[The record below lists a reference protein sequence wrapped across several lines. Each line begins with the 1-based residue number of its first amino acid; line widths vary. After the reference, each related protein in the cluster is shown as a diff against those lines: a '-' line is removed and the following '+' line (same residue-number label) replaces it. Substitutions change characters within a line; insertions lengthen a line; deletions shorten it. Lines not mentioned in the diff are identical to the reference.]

1 MEQSQRPVWWEK
13 VTDSNQRFQVFEFFK
28 IETTVKA
35 EDVETLLTIFD
46 AGSPDEQRTAASILI
61 RMLRGRSPIILP
73 LAPKI
78 AERMLSA
85 LNSYS
90 YPEQPQARLAMS
102 ILIAADIESAS
113 RFLKSFDI
121 RDPLPR
127 DCRNVV
133 VEHLKN
139 IPTDTGA
146 RKLEELLK
154 AENDQGL
161 RALTPSRSLR
171 YRSIEELG
179 RLWQSSHK
187 SEILIELYNKWI
199 TNVYEGYPM
208 NLVKEVLGE
217 PQTAGEHDAYYI
229 ADDNMAIYLEIND
242 AGEIGGRK
250 LND

>member
-13 VTDSNQRFQVFEFFK
+13 VTDSKQRFQVFEFFK
-28 IETTVKA
+28 IETKVKA

-46 AGSPDEQRTAASILI
+46 AGTPDEQRTAASILM

-73 LAPKI
+73 LAPKV

-85 LNSYS
+85 LNSY
-90 YPEQPQARLAMS
+90 PEQPPARLAMS

-113 RFLKSFDI
+113 RFLETFDI
-121 RDPLPR
+121 RNPLPR
-127 DCRNVV
+127 DYRNVV

-154 AENDQGL
+154 VENDPGL
-161 RALTPSRSLR
+161 KSLTPSRSLR

-179 RLWQSSHK
+179 RLWQSSRK

-199 TNVYEGYPM
+199 TNVYEGYPID
-208 NLVKEVLGE
+208 LVKEVLGE
-217 PQTAGEHDAYYI
+217 PQTTAEHDAYYI